1 VSSARYLSSQRY
13 YIKKERELDDEMEAA
28 EEETEQEEGKKAKKK
43 PKKQKKKR
51 KQKRTEKEQRKK
63 KEKVMQELFPFRRIE
78 DALIEMENGD
88 VFLFL
93 RIQANNL
100 DLLSYQE
107 VQNMI
112 RSYSKDIDR
121 DRFKVGYFI
130 TDSVFKIGNNIQA
143 IEKAKEKQRIPFLRM
158 LLDQEK
164 YLLQMKK
171 DDANKK
177 MYCIRVLIKEKDR
190 KNLDLDDV

>member
-1 VSSARYLSSQRY
+1 
-13 YIKKERELDDEMEAA
+13 
-28 EEETEQEEGKKAKKK
+28 
-43 PKKQKKKR
+43 
-51 KQKRTEKEQRKK
+51 
-63 KEKVMQELFPFRRIE
+63 
-78 DALIEMENGD
+78 
-88 VFLFL
+88 
-93 RIQANNL
+93 
-100 DLLSYQE
+100 
-107 VQNMI
+107 MI

-190 KNLDLDDV
+190 KNLDLDDVKHRIKETYATSLSPIECTKEEIKQMLGVYGNRIFADHYPDSELEVETQGADKGFLLFKKKKTYEELQLPGIYD